1 MIPVALDTH
10 ISAPRED
17 VFDFV
22 ADLGNRPAWM
32 DHFQSEYHLTS
43 PRSAERGSAARY
55 RTNPPFQRQL
65 YSDLAIVELDRP
77 RRIVEEG
84 VQGRLNHGRV
94 QIVWDFSLEGP
105 ALTRV
110 ALDMRS
116 EAGTRLQGI
125 AERFGAHGYYKRQY
139 ATALERLRIIFEE
152 RPEGELARASVA
164 GYEPL
169 KAPRYG

>member
-1 MIPVALDTH
+1 VIPVALDTH
-10 ISAPRED
+10 IAAPREE

-22 ADLGNRPAWM
+22 ADIAARPSWN
-32 DHFQSEYHLTS
+32 DHFQSEFHLTR
-43 PRSAERGSAARY
+43 PRTATKGSAARY

-65 YSDLAIVELDRP
+65 YTDLAIVELDRP
-77 RRIVEEG
+77 RRLVEEG
-84 VQGRLNHGRV
+84 VQGKLNRGRV
-94 QIVWDFSLEGP
+94 QIVWDFEQEGP
-105 ALTRV
+105 ALTHV
-110 ALDMRS
+110 QFEMRA
-116 EAGTRLQGI
+116 EAGSRLQGT
-125 AERFGAHGYYKRQY
+125 AQALGARGYYKRQY